1 MNSVVM
7 TAIASSISKMVK
19 NLPSLPVGRHRIDET
34 VMIRVTGEVLKC
46 EDEQYTPTV
55 HIPIKAVLAYLLP
68 SLGATREAQQR
79 KLLEAC
85 KAALAADLK
94 IEETITAL
102 VKNVDEAFKIVQ
114 NEVTGQLP
122 KEVKDGK
129 VIVKCKVEEVGVTA
143 GQAAPCFTTQQ
154 IAESV

>member
-19 NLPSLPVGRHRIDET
+19 SLPSLPIGRHQIDET
-34 VMIRVTGEVLKC
+34 VTIRVTGEVLKC
-46 EDEQYTPTV
+46 DDEQYTPTV
-55 HIPIKAVLAYLLP
+55 HIPVKAVLAYLLP

-85 KAALAADLK
+85 KAALAADVK
-94 IEETITAL
+94 MEETITSL

-114 NEVTGQLP
+114 NEVTGMLP
-122 KEVKDGK
+122 DEVREGK
-129 VIVKCKVEEVGVTA
+129 VIVKCKVEEVGITA
-143 GQAAPCFTTQQ
+143 SQATPCLTPQQ
-154 IAESV
+154 IGERV